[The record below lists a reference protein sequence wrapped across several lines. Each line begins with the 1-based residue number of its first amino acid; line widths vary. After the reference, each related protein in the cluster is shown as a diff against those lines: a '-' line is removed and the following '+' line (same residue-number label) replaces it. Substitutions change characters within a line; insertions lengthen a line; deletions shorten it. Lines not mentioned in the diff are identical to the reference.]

1 MTVSTWHDLSLI
13 SCHLSFGL
21 FHLFVR
27 CCSAKQ
33 TNKETNKQTK
43 NLDKLPRTMNSAARL
58 VCRAS
63 KREHNYNYFLFAL
76 FRPTYTG
83 FLRLTES
90 CTRYILIL
98 STTMWSRVLHLVSCW
113 SSSDVHSLPVFP
125 FIQWFTFLLFF
136 FVFFFS
142 FFFFSFSLL
151 FFSFFF
157 SSVSYSDQTQIV
169 SGLCSFSYS
178 GLDVLN
184 RLLFNV
190 RYAQTLSSFKS
201 Q

>member
-1 MTVSTWHDLSLI
+1 MTTQWQCRHDMILVSFLVISRLDYFTSL
-13 SCHLSFGL
+13 FGA
-21 FHLFVR
+21 VPQN
-27 CCSAKQ
+27 KQ
-33 TNKETNKQTK
+33 TNKETKKQTK
-43 NLDKLPRTMNSAARL
+43 NLDKLPRTMRSAARL

-98 STTMWSRVLHLVSCW
+98 SITMWSRVLHLVSCW

-125 FIQWFTFLLFF
+125 FIQWFTFCL

-142 FFFFSFSLL
+142 FFFFFL
-151 FFSFFF
+151 FFFLFCFFCFLFRSDAHSFWAVFL
-157 SSVSYSDQTQIV
+157 Y
-169 SGLCSFSYS
+169 L
-178 GLDVLN
+178 
-184 RLLFNV
+184 
-190 RYAQTLSSFKS
+190 
-201 Q
+201 